1 MSSRSRVIC
10 LALIPLMGLVA
21 GCDRAQPPAG
31 QPDEVTA
38 APAPA
43 PAAAGLDR
51 SHKGEPAPAVAFAAP
66 DGKQVTLAS
75 FRGKPLLVNLWATWC
90 APCIKELPSLDAARF
105 DGVRV
110 LAISQ
115 DLDAAKVK
123 PFLDARGLGLAPYVD
138 TKLGLSTAYAANL
151 PVTILYDAAGKEV
164 WRRTGAYDWASAA
177 ASKEVAEAI

>member
-10 LALIPLMGLVA
+10 LALLVA
-21 GCDRAQPPAG
+21 GCDRAAPPAG

-38 APAPA
+38 APVGA

-51 SHKGEPAPAVAFAAP
+51 SHKGEAAPAVPFAAP

-75 FRGKPLLVNLWATWC
+75 FTGKPLLVNLWATWC
-90 APCIKELPSLDAARF
+90 APCIKELPSLASAKF
-105 DGVRV
+105 DGVQV

-115 DLDAAKVK
+115 DLEAAKVK
-123 PFLDARGLGLAPYVD
+123 PFLDARGLKLAPYVD

-164 WRRTGAYDWASAA
+164 WRRTGAYDWASADA
-177 ASKEVAEAI
+177 RKEVAEVL